1 MGNVED
7 LHPLEEAEMLAKN
20 KLFQTV
26 TALHQKDSEKM
37 KLGGEKMATSDISDS
52 DEDRKKKKKHKHKK
66 KKKKKSKRH
75 SSGSDDDL
83 SPMQFSPTHS
93 DDQGSVRKRRSR
105 TKSGGDNKSI
115 KSEKSNKSN
124 NSGKRSFSRDDISPG
139 ASPTRRSTSRGRESS
154 KSFSRSSSYSSLTR
168 SDISSDFSDSFD
180 FAEGQAQQ
188 QMMVPPQMMRP
199 PQMMDPFFRPPFGR
213 GAPPGVPPFHRGRG

>member
-1 MGNVED
+1 MNRDSDGELHDVNNDDDVIGVTDGNNGTETHPLDEKEDEENERKEKHRRRKREKNKSKTPKKIAMKQFEDDGNVED

-26 TALHQKDSEKM
+26 TALHQKESEKI

-52 DEDRKKKKKHKHKK
+52 DEDRKKKK
-66 KKKKKSKRH
+66 RH
-75 SSGSDDDL
+75 SSAGSDDDL

-93 DDQGSVRKRRSR
+93 DDDIKSSRRRSR

-124 NSGKRSFSRDDISPG
+124 NSGKRSFS
-139 ASPTRRSTSRGRESS
+139 
-154 KSFSRSSSYSSLTR
+154 
-168 SDISSDFSDSFD
+168 
-180 FAEGQAQQ
+180 
-188 QMMVPPQMMRP
+188 
-199 PQMMDPFFRPPFGR
+199 
-213 GAPPGVPPFHRGRG
+213 